1 MRDSASVKEVALGF
15 VVGHPRMLTTFGLG
29 RFVSRLRLGFQR
41 RHGLL
46 YLLQPTLPE
55 GQLVRQL
62 ISTLVFA
69 VPPILIRC
77 LRLSQQL
84 RRPRRQLVLLA
95 RPSLIRMEQPNQRD
109 VGALRYRPRFCTVPK
124 P

>member
-1 MRDSASVKEVALGF
+1 MMRDSASVKEVALGF

-69 VPPILIRC
+69 VPPILILILIRC

-84 RRPRRQLVLLA
+84 RHPRRQLVL
-95 RPSLIRMEQPNQRD
+95 
-109 VGALRYRPRFCTVPK
+109 
-124 P
+124 

>member
-15 VVGHPRMLTTFGLG
+15 VVGHPGCLRPSAFGLG

-84 RRPRRQLVLLA
+84 RRPRRQLVL
-95 RPSLIRMEQPNQRD
+95 
-109 VGALRYRPRFCTVPK
+109 
-124 P
+124 